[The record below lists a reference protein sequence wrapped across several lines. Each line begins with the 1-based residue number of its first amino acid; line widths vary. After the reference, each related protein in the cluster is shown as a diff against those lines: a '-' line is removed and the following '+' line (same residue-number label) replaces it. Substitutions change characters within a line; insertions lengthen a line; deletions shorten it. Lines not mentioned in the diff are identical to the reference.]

1 MPATSRLKF
10 FLFRNLTTQIVV
22 CFHSRMSTRAKKFEF
37 SNFANLSGSA
47 RTIMTAIKM
56 R

>member
-1 MPATSRLKF
+1 MPAASGLKI
-10 FLFRNLTTQIVV
+10 FLFGNLTTQIIV
-22 CFHSRMSTRAKKFEF
+22 CFHSHMLTRAKKFEF